1 MNDQS
6 TDLSYDYVIVG
17 AGIAAAAAV
26 KGIRALDE
34 TGTVAIFGAESDA
47 PVYRPDLS
55 KTLWLEADK
64 ELGDSRLLDDE
75 TSVTERYGAA
85 VASVAPT
92 EHQLSLAD
100 GTTVGFGKL
109 LLATGSRPRVG
120 GIQPG
125 DRVVYYRTAA
135 DYRRLR
141 ELAKPGAHIAVVGGG
156 YIGSE
161 IAAALSQNDIR
172 VTLVVPDELVL
183 QHMLPESLARHA
195 TEALQAHGV
204 TIVHGSLDSGSA
216 SDADVTLQLTD
227 GTEITADAAV
237 VGIGATPE
245 TALAEAAGIGVD
257 NGIVVDETLRTGAAD
272 VYAAGDV
279 ASYPDAL
286 LGRRRVEHADAAESM
301 GEAAGRSMAGA
312 VDAYT
317 HTPFFW
323 SDLYD
328 DGYEAIGETST
339 ALVTFEDWNDDRT
352 AVVVYYLTDAGK
364 VRGALLWNT
373 WDSVPKAQ
381 AVIAET
387 ASTPVSDPSELKGRI
402 PPG

>member
-17 AGIAAAAAV
+17 AGIAAASAV

-34 TGTVAIFGAESDA
+34 TGTIAIFGAEPDA

-64 ELGDSRLLDDE
+64 ELSDSRLLDDE
-75 TSVTERYGAA
+75 RSITERYDAA

-92 EHQLSLAD
+92 EHQLTLAD

-120 GIQPG
+120 GTRPG
-125 DRVVYYRTAA
+125 DRVIYYRTAA

-216 SDADVTLQLTD
+216 SDADVTLRLTD

-237 VGIGATPE
+237 VGIGALPE
-245 TALAEAAGIGVD
+245 TALAEAAGIDVD
-257 NGIVVDETLRTGAAD
+257 NGFVVDETLRTSAAD
-272 VYAAGDV
+272 IYAAGDV

-312 VDAYT
+312 SDAYT

-328 DGYEAIGETST
+328 DGYEAIGDTST
-339 ALVTFEDWNDDRT
+339 ELVIFEDWNDDRT
-352 AVVVYYLTDAGK
+352 AVVVYYLTDTGH
-364 VRGALLWNT
+364 VRGTLLWNT

-387 ASTPVSDPSELKGRI
+387 ASTPVSDPSELQGRI